1 MEHLGYLADG
11 VHGDSSFGFLFL
23 FYDKWWGDASIGRE

>member
-11 VHGDSSFGFLFL
+11 VHGDSSFEFLFL